1 MSITTFESWREVA
14 SLQKIQDF
22 AVQVQECISTS
33 NPQDRQRALLRLL
46 WELRVPI
53 KTEDVLGDLAEMFW
67 NAIPR
72 FVEHALIET
81 ALKTSD
87 TLHLNPDS
95 FVCQLFGDKQHIDM
109 GSDRVLRFN
118 DLLSDGETK
127 CIIHGLDDGKGLGI
141 HHSSAILGAGRYELH
156 RKESNV
162 GERVRELVLERATD
176 LDSLELPA
184 QWILK
189 PMNNT
194 YVFLKKTDYSNVHL
208 RRKRSSLYTSGNS
221 VHIDAFQILS
231 LRVPVVSWTTTIVNA
246 ALIHACQ
253 KNSGKIFFLD
263 IGMSF
268 GRNCIEFLKTLATC
282 QRDAEVT
289 VYGIDPD
296 SASLETA
303 SLEIDKFAKMHSGM
317 KVNVTTIPHFLEN
330 LRPEELE
337 SIFESARASEVRLVH
352 SAFTVHHLS
361 KENRQ
366 LALKN
371 VVERCKPTAF
381 VLSEPNVN
389 HLEENYL
396 NRVTNALGMFSLLH
410 ELIHKDPNLSVDERF
425 AVWNTFFGKEILDI
439 VGTHEDARSE
449 KHEPIENWIERG
461 LVAGLKLSED
471 TLARDFFS
479 EGIFDHPICRVKFS
493 PGLTEIQV
501 HGTTI
506 VGVMVFVA
514 DK

>member
-1 MSITTFESWREVA
+1 MSITNFESWRKVA
-14 SLQKIQDF
+14 TLKQIQEF
-22 AVQVQECISTS
+22 AVQVQECISTA
-33 NPQDRQRALLRLL
+33 NLEDRQRGLLKLV

-53 KTEDVLGDLAEMFW
+53 KTDDLLGDLAEMFW
-67 NAIPR
+67 NAMPR

-87 TLHLNPDS
+87 IPDLNPDS
-95 FVCQLFGDKQHIDM
+95 FVCLPLSEEQQIDM

-118 DLLSDGETK
+118 ELLSNGETK
-127 CIIHGLDDGKGLGI
+127 CIIRGLDDGKGNGI
-141 HHSSAILGAGRYELH
+141 HHSSAILGAGRYALYG
-156 RKESNV
+156 KDSKYDDQA
-162 GERVRELVLERATD
+162 REIVIERATD
-176 LDSLELPA
+176 LDSLELQA
-184 QWILK
+184 QWTLK
-189 PMNNT
+189 PLNNT
-194 YVFLKKTDYSNVHL
+194 YVLLKKTDYSNMHV

-221 VHIDAFQILS
+221 AHIDAFQVLS
-231 LRVPVVSWTTTIVNA
+231 LRVPVVSWTTAIVNT
-246 ALIHACQ
+246 ALIHACR

-268 GRNCIEFLKTLATC
+268 GRNCIEFLKTLASY
-282 QRDAEVT
+282 QSDAVVT

-296 SASLETA
+296 SASLDVA
-303 SLEIDKFAKMHSGM
+303 YLEIDKFSKMHSDM
-317 KVNVTTIPHFLEN
+317 TVKLTIIPHFLEN

-337 SIFESARASEVRLVH
+337 SIFESARDSEVRLVH

-381 VLSEPNVN
+381 VLSEPNVD

-410 ELIHKDPNLSVDERF
+410 ELIHKDPKLSADERF
-425 AVWNTFFGKEILDI
+425 AVWNTFFGKEIVDI
-439 VGTHEDARSE
+439 VGTNEDARSE
-449 KHEPIENWIERG
+449 KHEPINNWIQRG
-461 LVAGLKLSED
+461 MAAGLTLSKD
-471 TLARDFFS
+471 ALALEHFS
-479 EGIFDHPICRVKFS
+479 EETFDHPVCQVKFS
-493 PGLTEIQV
+493 SGLTEIQV
-501 HGTTI
+501 HGTPI

-514 DK
+514 DI